1 MFGIGLPELLVIMV
15 VALIV
20 LGPKRIPEVARTL
33 GKGLAEFRRATGDIT
48 DEFRNAQTLLED
60 EYRKARVDATSPPE
74 EPAATASPP
83 REPQRKDACGCMG
96 TFRCRSRRIW
106 KNCADA

>member
-20 LGPKRIPEVARTL
+20 LGPKRIPELARTL

-74 EPAATASPP
+74 KPAAPDSPP
-83 REPQRKDACGCMG
+83 RQPERKDE
-96 TFRCRSRRIW
+96 
-106 KNCADA
+106 